1 MINKVY
7 IDKPHRK
14 FYYFNG
20 EQYVT
25 INVNLPTASSAT
37 AGAVKLYTT
46 TGYNTDGTMTQ
57 KAITDELD
65 LRFKTNVDEDNELLV
80 FTL

>member
-1 MINKVY
+1 MK
-7 IDKPHRK
+7 
-14 FYYFNG
+14 
-20 EQYVT
+20 
-25 INVNLPTASSAT
+25 LPTASSIE
-37 AGAVKLYTT
+37 AGAVKLYAT